1 MKGYPYSFYIPW
13 EKRIFSS
20 TIGNI
25 KPAGP
30 WTSEHNCFSGWHVQ
44 TPSSSATGNKSDY
57 HPLQNSSVLSLLIYT
72 LKRQCFIS
80 FSNILMI
87 KCTLDKLTRSLRA
100 ADSGQTATRQ
110 KNWGPVNH
118 WGRKCSGSRKPKF
131 GQGWLK
137 QSRECLSSSS
147 IIALDFE
154 LCLRWCCIDN
164 TFYKE
169 ESSSSIFLSIE
180 KELVVWRLTT
190 WSNTLDVIA
199 LHMAD
204 ERLGVH

>member
-87 KCTLDKLTRSLRA
+87 KCTLDKLTRSLRL
-100 ADSGQTATRQ
+100 QTVDNCDKTEKLGASESLRQ
-110 KNWGPVNH
+110 KMLRIKKAQIWTRLTETKSRMPQQQFHHRPWFWAVPSLMLY
-118 WGRKCSGSRKPKF
+118 WQYILQGRK
-131 GQGWLK
+131 Q
-137 QSRECLSSSS
+137 
-147 IIALDFE
+147 
-154 LCLRWCCIDN
+154 
-164 TFYKE
+164 
-169 ESSSSIFLSIE
+169 
-180 KELVVWRLTT
+180 
-190 WSNTLDVIA
+190 
-199 LHMAD
+199 
-204 ERLGVH
+204 

>member
-87 KCTLDKLTRSLRA
+87 KCTLDKLTRNLRA
-100 ADSGQTATRQ
+100 ADSGQLRQ
-110 KNWGPVNH
+110 
-118 WGRKCSGSRKPKF
+118 GRKTGGQWIIEAENAQDQESPNLDKADWNKVENASAAVPSSPLILSCAFADAVLTIHSTRKKAVAPSF
-131 GQGWLK
+131 W
-137 QSRECLSSSS
+137 
-147 IIALDFE
+147 A
-154 LCLRWCCIDN
+154 
-164 TFYKE
+164 
-169 ESSSSIFLSIE
+169 
-180 KELVVWRLTT
+180 
-190 WSNTLDVIA
+190 
-199 LHMAD
+199 
-204 ERLGVH
+204 